1 MRSGSLWGH
10 RDFRYLWLGQVVS
23 EIGSVATRTA
33 LPIAAVL
40 LLGAGALEMGLLV
53 VASSAA
59 VIIVGLAAGA
69 WVDRLPRRPVLIAAD
84 VGRAIA
90 LVTIPVAAV
99 TGMLRI
105 ELLYLVAFATAALG
119 SFFDAAYRSYPP
131 VLVPRERLSQA
142 NSALAGASSAAELAG
157 PSLGG
162 ALVQLATAP
171 IAILVDALSFLFS
184 AASLAF
190 IRTPEPRST
199 AQAGRREPLA
209 SEIRVGLS
217 FLWRERSLRVIALS
231 TLVGSLFGNF
241 FASLYTLYALEE
253 LALSPLMLGVIIS
266 AGGVG
271 SLAATLLAGPLAR
284 RIGIGPAIVWCEVVS
299 AFLYL
304 LMPLAGGPPLV
315 AALFLFIPQL
325 IGDGIASAG
334 LINGITFRQLVT
346 PDAMLGR
353 VNATMHVLNRGIAPA
368 GAMVGALIAE
378 AAGIRVAVWVGVLGV
393 IAGALLMFLP
403 SPLLRTREVA

>member
-1 MRSGSLWGH
+1 MVRSGSLWWH
-10 RDFRYLWLGQVVS
+10 RDFRYLWFGQAVS
-23 EIGSVATRTA
+23 EVGSVATRTA

-53 VASSAA
+53 VASSVA
-59 VIIVGLAAGA
+59 VLVVGLAAGA

-84 VGRAIA
+84 IGRAVA
-90 LVTIPVAAV
+90 LLTIPIAAV
-99 TGMLRI
+99 AGTLRI
-105 ELLYLVAFATAALG
+105 ELLYLVAFVTAALG

-131 VLVPRERLSQA
+131 VLVPRQRLNEA

-171 IAILVDALSFLFS
+171 IAILLDALSFLFS
-184 AASLAF
+184 AVSLAF
-190 IRTPEPRST
+190 IRTPEPQTTREG
-199 AQAGRREPLA
+199 QREPLA
-209 SEIRVGLS
+209 KEIRAGLS
-217 FLWRERSLRVIALS
+217 FLWHEPSLRVIALS
-231 TLVGSLFGNF
+231 ALVGSLFGNF
-241 FASLYTLYALEE
+241 FASLYTLYALDE
-253 LALSPLMLGVIIS
+253 LGLSPLMLGVVIS

-271 SLAATLLAGPLAR
+271 SLAATVLAGPLAR

-304 LMPLAGGPPLV
+304 LIPLAGGPPLV

-325 IGDGIASAG
+325 VGDGIASAG
-334 LINGITFRQLVT
+334 LINGITLRQLVT
-346 PDAMLGR
+346 PGTMLGR

-368 GAMVGALIAE
+368 GAMIGALIAE

-393 IAGALLMFLP
+393 VVGALLMLLP